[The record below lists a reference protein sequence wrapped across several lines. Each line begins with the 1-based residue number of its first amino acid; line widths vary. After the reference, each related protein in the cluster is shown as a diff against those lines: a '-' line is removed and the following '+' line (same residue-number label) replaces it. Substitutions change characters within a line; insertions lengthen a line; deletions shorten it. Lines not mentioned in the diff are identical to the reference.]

1 MNYNRSFGYK
11 IKKVQRHF
19 GNPLTFLDYS
29 PSNGFNL
36 SKIEYPVPLDLMYI
50 GEIPLSTA
58 IKLYNHRFF
67 KTKIPFLYRG
77 NVLCKDGVVNGYYLF
92 DKEGQIIKS
101 YNILDNTKEEIFNDT
116 IKFKNQNPAVFDFNI
131 AEQMK

>member
-1 MNYNRSFGYK
+1 MNYNKSLGYK

-19 GNPLTFLDYS
+19 GNPLTFLDYN
-29 PSNGFNL
+29 PSYGFKL

-67 KTKIPFLYRG
+67 KTKIPFLYKG
-77 NVLCKDGVVNGYYLF
+77 NVRCKDGITTGYYLL
-92 DKEGQIIKS
+92 DKEGDIIKG
-101 YNILDNTKEEIFNDT
+101 YNTFDNTKEEIFNDA
-116 IKFKNQNPAVFDFNI
+116 IQFKNANPAIFDFNI